1 MSRMDV
7 DERAEA
13 DVMRDRIKRI
23 LPDLKLAYENAKSL
37 ESRHEWEL
45 SSCDICEAYMTL
57 ADVYIGLTETLKELE
72 EGDTK

>member
-13 DVMRDRIKRI
+13 DVMRDRLKRV

-45 SSCDICEAYMTL
+45 SSWDICEAYMTL
-57 ADVYIGLTETLKELE
+57 ADAYIGITDTLKELD
-72 EGDTK
+72 EGGSK